1 MNSTQYIT
9 ETSQTESIETG
20 YRYIHGATAVRG
32 SNTTEWGG
40 NVAFWGVL
48 PLWRNSPPPDT
59 VLKLRRLTPSDC
71 WPFR

>member
-1 MNSTQYIT
+1 MK
-9 ETSQTESIETG
+9 
-20 YRYIHGATAVRG
+20 G

-40 NVAFWGVL
+40 NVAFWGVV

-59 VLKLRRLTPSDC
+59 VLKLRKPTPSDC